1 MRYQGNE
8 KMKAILLEHLREL
21 LEQFS
26 GILEDSTSILEESEP
41 TAAFAWKFVY
51 LVLGLG
57 FY

>member
-1 MRYQGNE
+1 
-8 KMKAILLEHLREL
+8 MKAILLEHLREL

-26 GILEDSTSILEESEP
+26 GLLEDSTSILEESEP

-51 LVLGLG
+51 LVLGLE